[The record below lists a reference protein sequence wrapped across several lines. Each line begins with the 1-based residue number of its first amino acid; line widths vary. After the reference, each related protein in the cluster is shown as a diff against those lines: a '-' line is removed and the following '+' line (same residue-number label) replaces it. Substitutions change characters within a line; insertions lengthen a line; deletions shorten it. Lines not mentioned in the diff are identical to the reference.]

1 MFKHF
6 FIFLFILIFST
17 QLVAQQTSRFPIQP
31 GSVWRINY
39 EYSCMDV
46 NFVHE
51 PGDEEYKYF
60 INGDTVIGGRNYLKL
75 YKSGILY
82 LDSPF
87 EIKNKYIGAIR
98 DSADRFF
105 FVEDKKAS
113 EKLLYNFAAK
123 VGESICSE
131 CGGMEYVVS
140 DIDTLENGRKKFYFD
155 IITVNCGSANS
166 LIEGIGW
173 LGGLLEGNA
182 CYSHP
187 GVRGSYLVCY
197 SEDRIPVYQTEISRC
212 GEKNVAC
219 NTDITSVNRT
229 LLSKSPE
236 IANLSGGLLE
246 ICLFEGVADLYSIE
260 IFTIQGR
267 KIYQQ
272 PAELPGIVDVR
283 AIGSGSYVIRISNE
297 RFVYTTKFV
306 IR

>member
-1 MFKHF
+1 MYKHF
-6 FIFLFILIFST
+6 FTFLSILIFST

-46 NFVHE
+46 TFVHE
-51 PGDEEYKYF
+51 KGDEEYKYF
-60 INGDTVIGGRNYLKL
+60 ITGDTLIGSRNYFKL
-75 YKSGILY
+75 FKSGILY

-87 EIKNKYIGAIR
+87 EVKNKYIGAIR

-105 FVEDKKAS
+105 FVEDKKAW

-140 DIDTLENGRKKFYFD
+140 EIDTLENGRKKFYFD

-166 LIEGIGW
+166 MIEGIGW

-197 SEDRIPVYQTEISRC
+197 SEGGSPVYQTEISRC

-219 NTDITSVNRT
+219 NTDITSVKQT
-229 LLSKSPE
+229 KLSKTPE
-236 IANLSGGLLE
+236 ITNLSGGLLE
-246 ICLFEGVADLYSIE
+246 ICLSGGAADLYSIE
-260 IFTIQGR
+260 IFTIQGK
-267 KIYQQ
+267 KIHQQ
-272 PAELPGIVDVR
+272 TAELPGIIDTH
-283 AIGSGSYVIRISNE
+283 ATGSGTFLIRISNDQLG
-297 RFVYTTKFV
+297 YATKFV

>member
-1 MFKHF
+1 MYRQF
-6 FIFLFILIFST
+6 FIFLFILFFSP
-17 QLVAQQTSRFPIQP
+17 QLFARQASRFPIQP
-31 GSVWRINY
+31 GSVWRINF

-46 NFVHE
+46 TFVHE
-51 PGDEEYKYF
+51 KGDEEYKYF
-60 INGDTVIGGRNYLKL
+60 INGDTLIDKRSYFKL

-140 DIDTLENGRKKFYFD
+140 EIDTLENGRKKFYFD

-166 LIEGIGW
+166 MIEGIGW

-197 SEDRIPVYQTEISRC
+197 SEDGIPVYQTEISRC

-219 NTDITSVNRT
+219 NTDITSVKQT
-229 LLSKSPE
+229 KLSKTPE
-236 IANLSGGLLE
+236 ITNLPGGLLE
-246 ICLFEGVADLYSIE
+246 ICLSEGGADLYLIE

-267 KIYQQ
+267 KINQQ
-272 PAELPGIVDVR
+272 TAELPGIIDVR
-283 AIGSGSYVIRISNE
+283 AIGSGTFLIRISHDQL
-297 RFVYTTKFV
+297 VYTTKFV

>member
-1 MFKHF
+1 MYKQIFT
-6 FIFLFILIFST
+6 FLFILFFSA
-17 QLVAQQTSRFPIQP
+17 QLFAQKTSRFPIQP

-46 NFVHE
+46 TFVHE
-51 PGDEEYKYF
+51 KGDEEYKYF
-60 INGDTVIGGRNYLKL
+60 INGDTVINTNSYFKL

-105 FVEDKKAS
+105 YVEDKKAS
-113 EKLLYNFAAK
+113 ERLLYNFAAK

-140 DIDTLENGRKKFYFD
+140 EIDTLDNGRRKFYFD

-166 LIEGIGW
+166 MIEGIGW

-197 SEDRIPVYQTEISRC
+197 SEDGVPVYQTEVSRC
-212 GEKNVAC
+212 GGKNVAC
-219 NTDITSVNRT
+219 NTDITSVRQPM
-229 LLSKSPE
+229 LSKTPE
-236 IANLSGGLLE
+236 ITNLHNGLLE
-246 ICLFEGVADLYSIE
+246 ICLSEGVADLYSIE

-267 KIYQQ
+267 KINQQ
-272 PAELPGIVDVR
+272 TAELPGIVDTR
-283 AIGSGSYVIRISNE
+283 AIGSGTFLIRISNDQL
-297 RFVYTTKFV
+297 VYSTKFV